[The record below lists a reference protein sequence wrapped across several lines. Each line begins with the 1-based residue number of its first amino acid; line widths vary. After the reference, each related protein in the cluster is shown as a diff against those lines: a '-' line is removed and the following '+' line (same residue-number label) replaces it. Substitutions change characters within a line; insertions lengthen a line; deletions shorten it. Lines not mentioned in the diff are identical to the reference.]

1 MATKKKVSV
10 ATCLKKLVSD
20 PVVGDNK
27 TTAMR
32 KLLNHD
38 LPKAPLSRQS
48 CKMALVIYVTDQDCA
63 LRKIS
68 GSPSGSQAF

>member
-1 MATKKKVSV
+1 MWRLKKKFQLPVG
-10 ATCLKKLVSD
+10 ACLKKLISD
-20 PVVGDNK
+20 PVVGDTK

-48 CKMALVIYVTDQDCA
+48 CKMALVIYVTDVEW
-63 LRKIS
+63 K
-68 GSPSGSQAF
+68 